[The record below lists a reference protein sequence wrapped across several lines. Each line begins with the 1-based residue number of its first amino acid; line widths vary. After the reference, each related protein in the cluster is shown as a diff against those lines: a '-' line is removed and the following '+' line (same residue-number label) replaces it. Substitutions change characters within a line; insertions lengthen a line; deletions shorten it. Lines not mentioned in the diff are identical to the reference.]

1 MKYFLTHEIF
11 LSYLLHIFPGQVQV
25 SRDMIRRELTYA
37 LNVWARHT
45 RLTFTETY
53 DDELADIQV
62 VFFIT
67 CLHDLHVLH
76 QVFFFTKYHGDGY
89 PFDGAGSVLAHA
101 FFPGAGR
108 GGDVHFDEDEL
119 WSERREIS
127 KHATSLFAVAVH
139 EFGHSLGLSHR
150 WQFVQQK

>member
-1 MKYFLTHEIF
+1 M
-11 LSYLLHIFPGQVQV
+11 QV

-108 GGDVHFDEDEL
+108 GGDMHFDEDEL

-150 WQFVQQK
+150 WQFVQLK